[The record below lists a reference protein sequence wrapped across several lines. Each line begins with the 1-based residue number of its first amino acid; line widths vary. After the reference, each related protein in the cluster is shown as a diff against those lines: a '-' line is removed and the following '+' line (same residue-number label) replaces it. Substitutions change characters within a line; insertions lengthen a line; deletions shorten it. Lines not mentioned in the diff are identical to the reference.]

1 MSTTGPR
8 VSTERKKGG
17 KRWIIILLLLILA
30 LAGLNGYI
38 YMNYQKLEQINK
50 DLTVKIDTLEMLQ
63 KELEKRIQLYED
75 SIARLKASLDE
86 KDAELAQKIAEL
98 EEKNQKIKRLQG
110 AIWRLKKKLKE
121 YEQQGPKQEEGG
133 PSLAEQYQ
141 QLQQEYQQLKQQYD
155 ALMAQLSEKDQTIE
169 NLMERLKNME
179 TELGS
184 FIPLK
189 SLEITPIR
197 IKEGQELPT
206 KRARKVSALKICFTP
221 ETNPHVKA
229 EEIEIMFRIID
240 PEGVTLYN
248 ESAGSGRFA
257 TPDGREKPYT
267 FKNTFVY
274 PPVNTPVCTY
284 WEPFTTLTKG
294 THKLELYY
302 NGRFMGAQS
311 FYLK

>member
-1 MSTTGPR
+1 MTTGPK

-17 KRWIIILLLLILA
+17 KGWIIILLLLILA
-30 LAGLNGYI
+30 LAGLNGYV
-38 YMNYQKLEQINK
+38 YMNFKKAEELNK
-50 DLTVKIDTLEMLQ
+50 QLSVKIDTLEILQ

-86 KDAELAQKIAEL
+86 KDAELAAKIAEL

-121 YEQQGPKQEEGG
+121 YEQQGPKPEEGG
-133 PSLAEQYQ
+133 PSIVEQYQ

-169 NLMERLKNME
+169 NLMERLKDME
-179 TELGS
+179 SQLGS

-197 IKEGQELPT
+197 VKAGEEYPT
-206 KRARKVSALKICFTP
+206 KKARKVSAIKVCFTP
-221 ETNPHVKA
+221 ETNPHVKDD
-229 EEIEIMFRIID
+229 EIEIAFRIID

-248 ESAGSGRFA
+248 ETAGSGRFT
-257 TPDGREKPYT
+257 TPEGREKPYT
-267 FKNTFVY
+267 FKNNFVY

-284 WEPFTTLTKG
+284 WEPFAPLTKG

-302 NGRFMGAQS
+302 NGRFMGGQS
-311 FYLK
+311 FQLK